1 MGPGEQNSAS
11 LQGKASFSE
20 KVVMGIF
27 ICVQQR
33 RLGAW
38 QLLACVAALLFLGA
52 ETALAQVAVDGT
64 RVIFPGASAEVTVA
78 VRNSGEAPTL
88 VQAWIGEEDPKQ
100 MPEASNAPFVV
111 GPPLLRLDAGKDQKL
126 RVRLIRDRAP
136 DDDREHLYWL
146 NILAAPP
153 QSAPAD
159 DENVLQVAIRSR
171 FKVLYRPSALAAGLP
186 ANFADRMTFAMRR
199 SDSGLQLVI
208 SNPTPYH
215 FNLGKLALASDGKLL
230 PLDNPYVA
238 PFSEKPV
245 PLPAEAGQGPSSVK
259 FAWLDDNGQ
268 LQDGSRELES
278 P

>member
-1 MGPGEQNSAS
+1 MDSRFPSEDAMSGMNWLACSAPARRIVCWGLLSLSAS
-11 LQGKASFSE
+11 AP
-20 KVVMGIF
+20 VH
-27 ICVQQR
+27 
-33 RLGAW
+33 
-38 QLLACVAALLFLGA
+38 
-52 ETALAQVAVDGT
+52 AQVAVDGT
-64 RVIFPGASAEVTVA
+64 RVIFPAGAGEVTVGIQNRSEQPA
-78 VRNSGEAPTL
+78 L
-88 VQAWIGEEDPKQ
+88 VQAWIGGEDAKLP
-100 MPEASNAPFVV
+100 PEASTAPFVV

-136 DDDREHLYWL
+136 DDDREHMYWL
-146 NILAAPP
+146 NVLAAPP

-159 DENVLQVAIRSR
+159 DENLLQVAIRSR
-171 FKVLYRPSALAAGLP
+171 FKVLYRPSALAASLP

-215 FNLGKLALASDGKLL
+215 FNLGKLALESDGKLL

-268 LQDGSRELES
+268 LQDGSRALES